1 MNTHSSSRRII
12 VLLLTIFIWAGVLSA
27 QQERN
32 GVKLVVVISIDQFRA
47 DYLTRFARF
56 YSDSGFKLLMRR
68 GAWFTNARFEH
79 ANTSTAPG
87 HAAISTGCYA
97 GKSGIVGNSWYDL
110 KKKRSVYCVL
120 DPNARLVGSEGM
132 AREGQRSPANLLV
145 PGLGDYLK
153 SASPESRVVSLSIK
167 DRAAILMGGKK
178 PDEVFWYSSRTGRLI
193 TSSYYMAKVPVWV
206 QALNA
211 MRVPDAFFGKDWDY
225 LLPEKKYSV
234 CDADDVVY
242 EGSPY
247 GIGRTFPH
255 SLTAG
260 LSQPGPEFYS
270 AFRFTPFS
278 NQVLLKA
285 AEMAVLTEKLGAR
298 GYTDLLMISFSSIDY
313 IGHTWGP
320 DSREIMDACIR
331 TDRDLA
337 ALLTFL
343 QRTVGLSNCLVVLT
357 ADHGVAPIPEHEQK
371 RGRKA
376 GRIFSTEFKRVTLAL
391 DSAFGA
397 PPRGKRWFRAVSFP
411 HFYLDRRVLVQK
423 GLSLPEF
430 EKVFRHAMLGIRGIA
445 AVYSRTDLQ
454 RPTKRNRAVRLMFNP
469 ERSGDYYVVQRKGW
483 VFTYGNENVGTGH
496 GSPYEYDAHVPLI
509 FFSPRLKRG
518 TYRGAT
524 GISSLAPTVG
534 KLLGIDVPSCDG
546 KPLRLA
552 FRKPKH

>member
-1 MNTHSSSRRII
+1 MKTHSLSRRIT
-12 VLLLTIFIWAGVLSA
+12 VLFLTLFIWAVAVSA
-27 QQERN
+27 QHERN
-32 GVKLVVVISIDQFRA
+32 GVKLVVVIAIDQFRA
-47 DYLTRFARF
+47 DYLTRFAKS

-87 HAAISTGCYA
+87 HATISTGCYA
-97 GKSGIVGNSWYDL
+97 GNSGIVGNSWYDL

-120 DPNARLVGSEGM
+120 DPTVRLVGSEGM

-153 SASPESRVVSLSIK
+153 SASPESRVISLSIK
-167 DRAAILMGGKK
+167 DRAAILLGGKK
-178 PDEVFWYSSRTGRLI
+178 PDEVFWYSSRTGKLI
-193 TSSYYMAKVPVWV
+193 TSSYYMATTPVWI

-211 MRVPDAFFGKDWDY
+211 MRIPDTFFGKDWDY
-225 LLPEKKYSV
+225 LLPEKQYSR
-234 CDADDVVY
+234 CDADDVPY
-242 EGSPY
+242 EGSPF
-247 GIGRTFPH
+247 GLGRTFPH
-255 SLTAG
+255 PMTAG
-260 LSQPGPEFYS
+260 LTKPGPDFYS
-270 AFRFTPFS
+270 ALRFTPFS
-278 NQVLLKA
+278 NQLLVKA
-285 AEMAVLTEKLGAR
+285 AKMAVLTEKLGMR

-320 DSREIMDACIR
+320 DSREIMDACVR

-343 QRTVGLSNCLVVLT
+343 QREVGLSNCLVVLT
-357 ADHGVAPIPEHEQK
+357 SDHGVAPIPEHEQK
-371 RGRKA
+371 RRRKA
-376 GRIFSTEFKRVTLAL
+376 GRIFSTEFKRVTHAL
-391 DSAFGA
+391 DSVFGT
-397 PPRGKRWFRAVSFP
+397 PPRGKRWFKAVSFP
-411 HFYLDRRVLVQK
+411 NFYLDRSVLVQK

-430 EKVFRHAMLGIRGIA
+430 EKVFRRAVLGIRGIA

-454 RPTKRNRAVRLMFNP
+454 RPTKKNRAVRLMFNP

-483 VFTYGNENVGTGH
+483 VYTYGDSKTGTGH
-496 GSPYEYDAHVPLI
+496 GSPYDYDAHVPLI

-518 TYRGAT
+518 TYRGTT

-534 KLLGIDVPSCDG
+534 KLLGIEIPSCDG

-552 FRKPKH
+552 LRKLKR